1 MAVCVTINQDGTI
14 TATGEPVE
22 QCTGYVML
30 SGSEYAGV
38 QQLNAIFQ
46 WPEPDVLAS
55 WFSAAFILIVM
66 LNAAGSI
73 TGSVVKM
80 LSTDR
85 H

>member
-1 MAVCVTINQDGTI
+1 MAICVVINPDGTLV
-14 TATGEPVE
+14 ATGEPVD

-30 SGSEYAGV
+30 SGTEYAGV
-38 QQLNAIFQ
+38 HQLQDIFM
-46 WPEPDVLAS
+46 WPEPSVLAT
-55 WFSAAFILIVM
+55 WFSSAFILILM
-66 LNAAGSI
+66 MNAAGSI

>member
-1 MAVCVTINQDGTI
+1 MAICVALQPDGTLV
-14 TATGEPVE
+14 ATGEPVE

-38 QQLNAIFQ
+38 QQLNTIFS
-46 WPEPDVLAS
+46 WPEPAVAS
-55 WFSAAFILIVM
+55 LWFSAAFTLVIVC
-66 LNAAGSI
+66 NAAGSVV
-73 TGSVVKM
+73 GSVVKM